1 MPSDVEPA
9 GTPLEQLE
17 QTLIQKIETGDIELP
32 LLPQAASRVMALA
45 SDPNADAAKLSALI
59 HQDQALAA
67 HVLKIANSPAYMPRS
82 PVVSLQHAVAMLGIT
97 LLSEI
102 AFTASLKVGAF
113 QVAGYEDEVKQ
124 LWRHSLATGAFAK
137 EVARAKRMN
146 IESAYLCGLLHEI
159 GKPVVLRT
167 TTMIARDQNNKW
179 VKALSAILDNKSHI
193 KTLIEGYHTRVGILI
208 GEKWSLPKQVA
219 EAIQYYGDYEHATA
233 FRQECMITFVA
244 DRLASHLLTPE
255 EMSEDS
261 LRDHPVFAELN
272 LYPQDVDKLL
282 TTKEQVLTIVNAIN
296 L

>member
-1 MPSDVEPA
+1 MPSETQPVWP
-9 GTPLEQLE
+9 PLEQLE
-17 QTLIQKIETGDIELP
+17 QALIQKITTGEIELP

-102 AFTASLKVGAF
+102 AFTASLKVGAY
-113 QVAGYEDEVKQ
+113 QVPGYEDEVKQ

-146 IESAYLCGLLHEI
+146 VESAYLCGLLHEI
-159 GKPVVLRT
+159 GKPVVLRIAT
-167 TTMIARDQNNKW
+167 TIARDPKNNW
-179 VKALSAILDNKSHI
+179 VKALAPILDNKSHI
-193 KTLIEGYHTRVGILI
+193 KILIEGYHTRVGILI
-208 GEKWSLPKQVA
+208 ADKWSLPKQVA
-219 EAIQYYGDYEHATA
+219 EAIQYYGDYEHSTA
-233 FRQECMITFVA
+233 FRQECMLTFVA

-255 EMSEDS
+255 EMPEDS

-272 LYPQDVDKLL
+272 LYPQDIDKLL
-282 TTKEQVLTIVNAIN
+282 TTRDQILTIVNAMN